1 LLPQILPRTRE
12 KELIMKL
19 RILLA
24 LSLLAFSIAAPA
36 LAKVSVGEPA
46 PDFSLSDSSG
56 RMQTLSQ
63 YKGKTVVLEWNNPD
77 CPFVGKHYG
86 SGNMQ
91 KQQADAT
98 AAGVVWL
105 TINSSATG
113 KQGDIDG
120 GGANAY
126 VAKVG
131 GKQTAYLL
139 DPAGTAGHL
148 YGARTTPHMYIIDPQ
163 GILRYMGGIDSIR
176 STDRDDI
183 AKATQYVPQALAELK
198 AGKPVSV
205 PTSQPYGC
213 SVKYGS

>member
-1 LLPQILPRTRE
+1 MKRLLFAF
-12 KELIMKL
+12 LISCFV
-19 RILLA
+19 A
-24 LSLLAFSIAAPA
+24 AAPA
-36 LAKVSVGEPA
+36 VAKVAVGTAA
-46 PDFSLSDSSG
+46 PDFTLLDSSG
-56 RMQTLSQ
+56 KKRSLTEF
-63 YKGKTVVLEWNNPD
+63 KGKVVVLEWNNPQ

-91 KQQADAT
+91 KQQSDAT

-120 GGANAY
+120 PAANAY

-139 DPAGTAGHL
+139 DPQGKAGHL
-148 YGARTTPHMYIIDPQ
+148 YGARTTPHMYVIDQ
-163 GILRYMGGIDSIR
+163 AGVLRYMGGIDSIA
-176 STDRDDI
+176 STDKDDL
-183 AKATQYVPQALAELK
+183 ANATQYVPQVLAELA

-205 PTSQPYGC
+205 PTSEPYGC